1 MKGVLGGSTRQ
12 SNGLFVYEY
21 GDSQVN
27 CLTEGCGAR
36 RINVM
41 EVAKNKLPKKMIE

>member
-12 SNGLFVYEY
+12 RNRRFVYEY

-27 CLTEGCGAR
+27 CLTEAR
-36 RINVM
+36 RIKVM
-41 EVAKNKLPKKMIE
+41 EVARNKLPKKMIE

>member
-1 MKGVLGGSTRQ
+1 MLMDGV
-12 SNGLFVYEY
+12 FVCEY

-36 RINVM
+36 RIKVM
-41 EVAKNKLPKKMIE
+41 EVAKNEVSKKKGR